1 MTTIVWHGC
10 GTEASGIDDGTD
22 TDADADADTVRFDRN
37 GRLQYRTAPGERLV
51 LTIRGNPGLEIEDPP
66 GFHFGNSGYY
76 LINRGLR
83 KRNPRINKTI
93 GKPRKGSTSGIATV

>member
-1 MTTIVWHGC
+1 MWHGC
-10 GTEASGIDDGTD
+10 GTEADGIDDGTD
-22 TDADADADTVRFDRN
+22 TDTDADADTVRFDRN

-51 LTIRGNPGLEIEDPP
+51 LTIRSNPGLEIEDPP

-93 GKPRKGSTSGIATV
+93 GKA